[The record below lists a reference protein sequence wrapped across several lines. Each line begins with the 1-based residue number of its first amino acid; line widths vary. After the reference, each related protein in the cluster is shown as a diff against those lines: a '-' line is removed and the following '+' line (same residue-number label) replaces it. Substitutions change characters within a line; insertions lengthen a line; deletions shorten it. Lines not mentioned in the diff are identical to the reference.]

1 MTTVRARVN
10 FLTSTAHAAYVTH
23 ELIAAAD
30 VINATAS
37 DAGGDGGGAS
47 GGASGDDDDARE
59 LKWTR
64 IALCAVLFAVIALTI
79 VGNLV
84 VLVAPFYERRLR
96 NTLIYFIMNL
106 AATDL
111 LVAVMAMSFYTIS
124 LLLGECRHAAR

>member
-23 ELIAAAD
+23 ELITTAD

-37 DAGGDGGGAS
+37 DAGGGGDAGD
-47 GGASGDDDDARE
+47 DDDDARE

-64 IALCAVLFAVIALTI
+64 IALCAVLFAVIAVTI

-124 LLLGECRHAAR
+124 LLLGKLPSSRC

>member
-23 ELIAAAD
+23 ELIATAD
-30 VINATAS
+30 VINATTS
-37 DAGGDGGGAS
+37 DAGGGGGDA
-47 GGASGDDDDARE
+47 GDDDARE

-64 IALCAVLFAVIALTI
+64 IALCAVLFAVIAVTI